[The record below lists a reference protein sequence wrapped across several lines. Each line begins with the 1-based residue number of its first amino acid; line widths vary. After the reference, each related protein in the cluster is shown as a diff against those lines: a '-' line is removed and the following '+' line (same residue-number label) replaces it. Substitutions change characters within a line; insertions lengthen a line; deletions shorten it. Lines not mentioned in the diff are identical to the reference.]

1 MVDGHDDDDDGDDDD
16 DDVDVIDMWLLMMV
30 MMIMMI
36 RRIPKR
42 CIPACSKPMLFRAFQ
57 REDLSQQSR
66 IHHLA

>member
-1 MVDGHDDDDDGDDDD
+1 MVDGHDDDDGDDD

-42 CIPACSKPMLFRAFQ
+42 CISARSKPMLFRAFQ